1 MTQFADQIRI
11 RLISQLIKRISIVLQ
26 KLRKY
31 FNEISIFTFIV
42 SALLVLFKDLD
53 LNLNDSESVIEV
65 SGSSLQN
72 WYKLL
77 DYFE

>member
-31 FNEISIFTFIV
+31 FNEISILTFIV

-72 WYKLL
+72 
-77 DYFE
+77 

>member
-72 WYKLL
+72 
-77 DYFE
+77 

>member
-11 RLISQLIKRISIVLQ
+11 RLISQSIKRISIVLQ

-72 WYKLL
+72 
-77 DYFE
+77 